1 VVTRLTRE
9 TPRLTWLLAVAAVGA
24 QPALGQTLQ
33 RPDPI
38 PVARIAESPA
48 PIAGSRLVI
57 RSGLRTPALRLN
69 SRLQENAPPN
79 LKSEDR
85 ALWLSL
91 GSTLLPM
98 GAGAL
103 MLAASDDGS
112 SLATVGALLMGSGLY
127 FGPAVGYW
135 YGDAAGR
142 GWKGVGIRFGTGLL
156 TSLGV
161 LAICG
166 GDGGDNCNIF
176 DSSDD
181 ASVAAASI
189 LMLAGLGVMAFSAV
203 YDIAKV
209 KSHVRKANDE
219 KRRHVPQ
226 LSLFPVVSPANG
238 GTAGLAGRVRF

>member
-1 VVTRLTRE
+1 MVTRLTRE
-9 TPRLTWLLAVAAVGA
+9 TPRLTWLLAVAALVA
-24 QPALGQTLQ
+24 QPAFGQTLQ

-38 PVARIAESPA
+38 PVARMAESPA

-69 SRLQENAPPN
+69 SRLQEIVPPN
-79 LKSEDR
+79 LKSEDK

-103 MLAASDDGS
+103 MVAASDDGT
-112 SLATVGALLMGSGLY
+112 SLETVGALLIGSGFN

-135 YGDAAGR
+135 YGGAAGR
-142 GWKGVGIRFGTGLL
+142 GWKGVGIRLGTGLL

-166 GDGGDNCNIF
+166 GTGGENCNVF
-176 DSSDD
+176 DSDNGD
-181 ASVAAASI
+181 SVAAASI
-189 LMLAGLGVMAFSAV
+189 VMLAGLGVMAFSAV

-219 KRRHVPQ
+219 KRRQAPQ
-226 LSLFPVVSPANG
+226 LSLVPVVSPANG

>member
-1 VVTRLTRE
+1 MAYRMIRE
-9 TPRLTWLLAVAAVGA
+9 TFPLTCLVAIAAILAPTANGQAPAV
-24 QPALGQTLQ
+24 
-33 RPDPI
+33 D
-38 PVARIAESPA
+38 
-48 PIAGSRLVI
+48 SRLVI
-57 RSGLRTPALRLN
+57 RSGLHTPAPHFRTPP
-69 SRLQENAPPN
+69 QEVPTPN
-79 LKSEDR
+79 LKSEGK

-103 MLAASDDGS
+103 MLAASDDGTA
-112 SLATVGALLMGSGLY
+112 LGTAGALLMGSGLY

-135 YGDAAGR
+135 YGDASGR

-156 TSLGV
+156 TGLGV

-166 GDGGDNCNIF
+166 GDGGDNCNMF

-189 LMLAGLGVMAFSAV
+189 LMLAGIGVMAFSAV

-209 KSHVRKANDE
+209 KSHVRESNDE
-219 KRRHVPQ
+219 KRRHAAR
-226 LSLFPVVSPANG
+226 LSVVPVVSPANG
-238 GTAGLAGRVRF
+238 GTAGLVASVKF